1 MHSQREAEAPTATLP
16 QTYCGFV
23 GVLTPLAVRIGAI
36 GWMPRLLPQIT
47 AIDRLL
53 HRTTRGHLTI
63 LTIAGLPNLLLTVPG
78 RRTGV
83 PRTTPLLCVP
93 REGNFLVAG
102 SYFGGP
108 VEPIWVANLEAAGA
122 GELRFRGVDQPFTAR
137 QLTGPEREIAW
148 ADMVKVWP
156 NFELYEQRTHRT
168 IKVFEL
174 TPTAA
179 EDTAAREAS

>member
-1 MHSQREAEAPTATLP
+1 
-16 QTYCGFV
+16 
-23 GVLTPLAVRIGAI
+23 
-36 GWMPRLLPQIT
+36 MPRLLPQIT
-47 AIDRLL
+47 AIDRVL

-93 REGNFLVAG
+93 RDGRFLVAG

-108 VEPIWVANLEAAGA
+108 DEPIWVANLEAAGA
-122 GELRFRGVDQPFTAR
+122 GELRFRGVDEQFTSR
-137 QLTGPEREIAW
+137 QLTGRERDTAW
-148 ADMVKVWP
+148 ADMIKVWP
-156 NFELYEQRTHRT
+156 NFALYEKRTPRK

-174 TPTAA
+174 TPTLT
-179 EDTAAREAS
+179 TAADEQTDRQASAG